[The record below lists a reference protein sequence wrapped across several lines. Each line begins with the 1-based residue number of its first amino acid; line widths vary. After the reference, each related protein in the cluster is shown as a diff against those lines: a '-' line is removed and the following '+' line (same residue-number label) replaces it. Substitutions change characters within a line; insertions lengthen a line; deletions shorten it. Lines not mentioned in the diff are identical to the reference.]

1 MTCSRVS
8 QAHSQRLQRIFNITE
23 IRIHKLAC
31 CGSSLRQEHWLLPGV
46 LSVSAS
52 KRNITR
58 PTSNPRTGSGYNGS
72 LHLAFAGTRL
82 TGTSST
88 SRQYVDDGVIGCI
101 FIDHHL
107 VLIHSSAAQL
117 PAVGVLRGKSGRLV
131 SQLHRTLVLQS
142 PSWHGAGFTALLS
155 VRTGLHGLGL
165 LEAFKVYPITS

>member
-1 MTCSRVS
+1 MLLIDYGVFFGSSMWRFMTCSRVS

-72 LHLAFAGTRL
+72 LHLALVFAG
-82 TGTSST
+82 
-88 SRQYVDDGVIGCI
+88 
-101 FIDHHL
+101 
-107 VLIHSSAAQL
+107 
-117 PAVGVLRGKSGRLV
+117 P
-131 SQLHRTLVLQS
+131 LH
-142 PSWHGAGFTALLS
+142 
-155 VRTGLHGLGL
+155 
-165 LEAFKVYPITS
+165 